1 MRQHTQMRLTN
12 WSPESISCRKRKK
25 LVDKDWLRKNEYDIY
40 LTVSTKNR
48 KYSHFY
54 IWFIAKP
61 YSLWSS
67 WYDRVHK
74 KDYVDD
80 VNIRSGTLSQI
91 TLKVAYLDFVCKDLY
106 NNIYDLRVL
115 QCLSR
120 ALNKP
125 ESCLNLTLNE
135 VQM

>member
-1 MRQHTQMRLTN
+1 MDTG
-12 WSPESISCRKRKK
+12 
-25 LVDKDWLRKNEYDIY
+25 WLRKNEYDIY
-40 LTVSTKNR
+40 LTVSAKNR

-54 IWFIAKP
+54 IWFIA
-61 YSLWSS
+61 S
-67 WYDRVHK
+67 WFDRVHK

-106 NNIYDLRVL
+106 NNIHDLRVL
-115 QCLSR
+115 KCLSR

-125 ESCLNLTLNE
+125 ESRINLTLNE